1 MVQTGNAMEI
11 LSAEMPASSPE
22 ALWSF
27 LRRIGRFVG
36 GALISPAVL
45 FADLFRRE
53 GKLER
58 HWMVSHVLLAMLLTI
73 ASLTLVLVGQA
84 RVRRALAVYEAASSL
99 RSAPAALPFVDIINM
114 EAARNGLDPALVAAI
129 IQNESSFDPDAT
141 SPMGAKGL
149 MQILPAT
156 WRTFNP
162 KSACDGLHDP
172 PAHGEDCIYDP
183 AANVRTGTAY
193 FKQLVDDFKG
203 DAVMAIAAYNSGVA
217 AVALGVAGG
226 GPGGLGKNGAG
237 IFLETQAF
245 VRQVLS
251 RWGIWRGAERPAPS
265 PHGMLL
271 LKTLMRA
278 GQVLQI
284 LSFLTWAILATWLA
298 RRAFH

>member
-1 MVQTGNAMEI
+1 MEI
-11 LSAEMPASSPE
+11 PSAEMPASSPE

-27 LRRIGRFVG
+27 LRRIGGFIGSV
-36 GALISPAVL
+36 LVSPAVL

-58 HWMVSHVLLAMLLTI
+58 RWMANHVFLAMLLTI

-84 RVRRALAVYEAASSL
+84 RVRRALAVYEAASAL
-99 RSAPAALPFVDIINM
+99 RPAPAALPYVDIINM

-129 IQNESSFDPDAT
+129 IQNESSFDPNAT
-141 SPMGAKGL
+141 SPMGARGL
-149 MQILPAT
+149 MQIMPSI
-156 WRTFNP
+156 WRDLNLN
-162 KSACDGLHDP
+162 SACDGLHDP
-172 PAHGEDCIYDP
+172 PANGEDCVYDP
-183 AANVRTGTAY
+183 AANVRTGAAY
-193 FKQLVDDFKG
+193 FKRLIDDFKG

-217 AVALGVAGG
+217 AVSLGVAGG
-226 GPGGLGKNGAG
+226 GPGGIGKNGAG

-251 RWGIWRGAERPAPS
+251 RWGIWRGTERPAP
-265 PHGMLL
+265 PPADMLL

-278 GQVLQI
+278 GQVLQV

-298 RRAFH
+298 RRALV